1 MLLCPVC
8 EGGGCLLGPLGLER
22 AATSTNVNL
31 LAILGG
37 QQLGGAR
44 QQVTRVGPCMQVRKK
59 KRRASRGRGRR
70 GRGGVGGVGGGAAE
84 IT

>member
-44 QQVTRVGPCMQVRKK
+44 QQVTRVGPCMQVRKNNNVE
-59 KRRASRGRGRR
+59 RAEVE
-70 GRGGVGGVGGGAAE
+70 GGVDEVV
-84 IT
+84 